1 MKVLGPTKVEVSGKV
16 LTSFAGTNYLGLSFH
31 PRILGALAEASR
43 ESGFGMGA
51 SRKTTGTTDEVLALE
66 ERLCSLAGTGAA
78 IATTSGTLANIGV
91 LDGLKGAIDH
101 WLIDSNSHASF
112 TSFLPLSGATIHYYR
127 HLDVADLARQIA
139 GLEGAV
145 GVFTDTVFAL
155 TGEIAPLD
163 EIERVTGKALL
174 VFDEAHSFGVF
185 GKQGRGLVAEFELNS
200 PRTIVTATFTK
211 ALGCVGGV
219 ILGPLE
225 WLKWISEH
233 STILAS
239 TSALSP
245 SVAVAV
251 MTALDVLR
259 EEPERLIRL
268 CTKIDMMRDLLGLPG
283 QAPAAPVFSSMGSE
297 LENAAGLS
305 ARAEA
310 AGYLVPVL
318 KSYPGAPAGGMLR
331 WMVSSEHTEAEIRT
345 VSAILSRL

>member
-1 MKVLGPTKVEVSGKV
+1 
-16 LTSFAGTNYLGLSFH
+16 
-31 PRILGALAEASR
+31 
-43 ESGFGMGA
+43 
-51 SRKTTGTTDEVLALE
+51 
-66 ERLCSLAGTGAA
+66 
-78 IATTSGTLANIGV
+78 
-91 LDGLKGAIDH
+91 
-101 WLIDSNSHASF
+101 
-112 TSFLPLSGATIHYYR
+112 
-127 HLDVADLARQIA
+127 
-139 GLEGAV
+139 
-145 GVFTDTVFAL
+145 
-155 TGEIAPLD
+155 
-163 EIERVTGKALL
+163 
-174 VFDEAHSFGVF
+174 VFDEAHSFGIF

-225 WLKWISEH
+225 WLKWISAH

-245 SVAVAV
+245 SLAQAV

-259 EEPERLIRL
+259 DEPDRLARL
-268 CTKIDMMRDLLGLPG
+268 YNKVDLMRDLLGLPG
-283 QAPAAPVFSSMGSE
+283 QAPAAPIFSQ
-297 LENAAGLS
+297 LENAAELS

-318 KSYPGAPAGGMLR
+318 NSYPGAPAGGMLR